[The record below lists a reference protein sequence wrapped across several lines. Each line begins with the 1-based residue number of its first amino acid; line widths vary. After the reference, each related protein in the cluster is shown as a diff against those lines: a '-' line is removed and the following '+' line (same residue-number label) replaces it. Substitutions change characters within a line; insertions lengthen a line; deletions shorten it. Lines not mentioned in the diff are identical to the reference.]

1 MTHLQIPASKLRSQ
15 WRFNQPLIDEWL
27 QSQSKG
33 EGTRELNTKN
43 QREKK
48 FEKYGDSW

>member
-1 MTHLQIPASKLRSQ
+1 MKKAQEKAKREMTKFRC
-15 WRFNQPLIDEWL
+15 
-27 QSQSKG
+27 KG